1 MRGGFRRIHT
11 KPVLTADQVRR
22 LKELRAQGMRLKQL
36 PDAIGASKNTIWRA
50 LSGLGAYA

>member
-1 MRGGFRRIHT
+1 MTQIKAQAERDAIDAHQG
-11 KPVLTADQVRR
+11 
-22 LKELRAQGMRLKQL
+22 AQGMRLKQL